1 MTVRFMVAAMGQDR
15 PGIVPAVSDAL
26 FELGGNVE
34 DVSTSILRGHFA
46 LMLVVATPDEV
57 DLRGVEGALDPLAK
71 VGITVAAWEIH
82 GVLDNTE
89 ATHVMTVYGRD
100 RPGIV
105 RAVARA
111 LAEHSV
117 NISDAVCRLHP
128 GDPPIYVVTVEITLP
143 AGTNPESVSKSVAA
157 AVGPMGLESTLRSV
171 ERAEI

>member
-1 MTVRFMVAAMGQDR
+1 MTARFMVAAMGQDR
-15 PGIVPAVSDAL
+15 PGIVAAVSDTL
-26 FELGGNVE
+26 FGLGGNVE

-57 DLRGVEGALDPLAK
+57 GLDGVRVALDPLARD
-71 VGITVAAWEIH
+71 GITVAAWEVH
-82 GVLDNTE
+82 GSLDNTE
-89 ATHVMTVYGRD
+89 ATHVLTVYGRD

-111 LAEHSV
+111 LAERSV
-117 NISDAVCRLHP
+117 NISDTVCRLHP
-128 GDPPIYVVTVEITLP
+128 GDPPIYVVTVEVTLP
-143 AGTNPESVSKSVAA
+143 PGTNPESVSASVAA